1 MSAPSSGAYLRGPV
15 VDHLLGWSWLAVALV
30 AWPWRSNPDVLST
43 LAGAAFVVSFMHQP
57 LTLALV
63 YGDRRQVARHRTL
76 YALAPL
82 AAILVV
88 VALWSVSL
96 PVLAVI
102 ALLWNA
108 QHTLMQ
114 RYGLLRVYGRKNGDN
129 QGRLERWTM
138 MSLLV
143 MGVSSVGA
151 LTDPYDVAIR
161 LDLGRT
167 NRMAIVAF
175 DPLLPLAGV
184 VFAVSAVLAGA
195 LVVVW
200 AFREIRLGGSVAK
213 WSYATATLGL
223 VGLIVVDPVVGLIA
237 YVSTHAIE
245 YVAVVRASLIGRD
258 DDELVARATR
268 TSLRRLGSGV
278 AYVGAIGL
286 LLAVAGTVPDGVVF
300 TILVLGALHIVFD
313 GLVWKLRRP
322 EVAGPLGVPA
332 VV

>member
-1 MSAPSSGAYLRGPV
+1 MSLPSSGAYLRGPV
-15 VDHLLGWSWLAVALV
+15 VDHLLGWSWLVVAFV
-30 AWPWRSNPDVLST
+30 AWPWRSNTDVLAA
-43 LAGAAFVVSFMHQP
+43 LAGMAFIVSFMHQP

-63 YGDRRQVARHRTL
+63 YGDRRQLAQHRTF
-76 YALAPL
+76 YALAPVV
-82 AAILVV
+82 AAIAVV
-88 VALWSVSL
+88 VVWSVSL

-114 RYGLLRVYGRKNGDN
+114 RYGLMRVYGRKNGDH

-143 MGVSSVGA
+143 VGVSSVGA
-151 LTDPYDVAIR
+151 LTDPYDIAIR

-167 NRMAIVAF
+167 NRMAILAF
-175 DPLLPLAGV
+175 DPFLPLATV
-184 VFAVSAVLAGA
+184 VFAVSAVLAGV

-200 AFREIRLGGSVAK
+200 VVREIRMGGSVAK
-213 WSYATATLGL
+213 WSYGAASLGL
-223 VGLIVVDPVVGLIA
+223 VVLIMVDPVVGLIA

-245 YVAVVRASLIGRD
+245 YAAVVRASLIGRD
-258 DDELVARATR
+258 DVELVARATR
-268 TSLRRLGSGV
+268 TPLRRLGSVVGYIGV
-278 AYVGAIGL
+278 IAL
-286 LLAVAGTVPDGVVF
+286 LLAVVRTVPNGMAF
-300 TILVLGALHIVFD
+300 TIFVLGALHIVFD

-332 VV
+332 VA